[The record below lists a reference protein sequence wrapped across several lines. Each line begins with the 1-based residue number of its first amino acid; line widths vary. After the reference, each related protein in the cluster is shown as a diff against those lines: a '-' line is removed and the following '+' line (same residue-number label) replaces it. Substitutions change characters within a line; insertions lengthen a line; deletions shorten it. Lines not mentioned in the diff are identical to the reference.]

1 MNIKKLIYS
10 YTFAILCLT
19 LATLA
24 FLLYE
29 FYPIRFLENR
39 TYDLMSRSRSNSGQ
53 GSVVIVEIDA
63 DSVDQEADVFSLRDQ
78 VAELINQISR
88 NGAEA
93 IGLSLVFGQRT
104 HSEVLEQI
112 DSIQIVL
119 RKDKRLKNTR
129 AAREVDTLLSKA
141 ADQLTSD
148 KKLVSAVR
156 RARNIVLPFIFVETT
171 SASDASGDISALLR
185 INSIKTDAAR
195 QGREA
200 LSSDRRSS
208 EANQIPVR
216 QIIETNPEIAR
227 KAGSLGHLIIYI
239 DSDGIV
245 RWIPLLVQHRDR
257 YFPSMSLQLA
267 AKYSG
272 VSFRSLFPEEADG
285 EMQQMN
291 IKETL
296 IPTDSDY
303 RMLIGF
309 DAHTNRIPTYS
320 IRDVLQGSLAPEVFK
335 DKIVLIGSRS
345 KIWTRAFQTPID
357 KAASPVEVMAASVD
371 TIVSRSFVSRPPW
384 VLHVEIGVVVYFCL
398 FLLFVIPNVSL
409 RIGGIILTITL
420 FTWLLISVLLFFLG
434 GIWVWM
440 FSPILLTLSG
450 FILAAYHKTTQHL
463 RAERL
468 EMNRTLGLSFQAQG
482 LLDMA
487 YEKFM
492 QCPVEEK
499 SVQELLYNLGLD
511 YERKRQSNKAPNLYE
526 KINSAGKFKDVQE
539 RIGQLSG
546 KGRKTLLEGADS
558 SPSST
563 VTVQLDSNVIA
574 PTFGRYEILEELGQG
589 AMGTVYLGKDPI
601 INREVAIK
609 TLKYNEVPEE
619 ELDEIKERFF
629 REAEAAGRLSHPNIV
644 TIYDIGEEHDIAYFA
659 MELLDGKNLSDYCR
673 KDNLLP
679 VNRILGLLISV
690 AEALGYA
697 HRKGVVHRDIKPANI
712 MLMADGQV
720 KVADFG
726 IARIVDASK
735 TRTGLVLDTPY
746 YMSPEQVAGKN
757 IDGRS
762 DLFSL
767 GVVFYEL
774 LTGERPF
781 ESENLPTLMCAIT
794 ECKYTPISELA
805 PQVPSCCAWI
815 VDQLLRKELDDRCE
829 SAEQLTESMRMCMAE
844 MD

>member
-1 MNIKKLIYS
+1 
-10 YTFAILCLT
+10 LT

-29 FYPIRFLENR
+29 FYPVWFLEHR
-39 TYDLMSRSRSNSGQ
+39 AYDVMSRARSNSGQ

-63 DSVDQEADVFSLRDQ
+63 DGVDPEADVFSLREQ
-78 VAELINQISR
+78 VAELINQLSR

-93 IGLSLVFGQRT
+93 IGLSMVFRQKV
-104 HSEVLEQI
+104 HSDVLEEI
-112 DSIQIVL
+112 DSIQLVL

-141 ADQLTSD
+141 ADQLTSN
-148 KKLVSAVR
+148 KKLVTAVR
-156 RARNIVLPFIFVETT
+156 RARNIVLPFILVETS
-171 SASDASGDISALLR
+171 SASEASGDISGLLK
-185 INSIKTDAAR
+185 INSIKAASAQPER
-195 QGREA
+195 KPF
-200 LSSDRRSS
+200 SSNRRSNG
-208 EANQIPVR
+208 ANQIPAR
-216 QIIETNPEIAR
+216 RIIETNPELAR
-227 KAGSLGHLIIYI
+227 KAGALGHLNVGI

-245 RWIPLLVQHRDR
+245 RWIPLLVRHRDR
-257 YFPSMSLQLA
+257 CFPSMSLQLE
-267 AKYSG
+267 AKYRG
-272 VSFRSLFPEEADG
+272 VSFRALFPENTDG
-285 EMQQMN
+285 EMRQLYIQ
-291 IKETL
+291 ETP

-309 DAHTNRIPTYS
+309 NANTNRIPIYS
-320 IRDVLQGSLAPEVFK
+320 IREVLQGNMAPGLFQ
-335 DKIVLIGSRS
+335 DKIVLIGIRS
-345 KIWTRAFQTPID
+345 KIWTRAFQTPVNRN
-357 KAASPVEVMAASVD
+357 ASPVEIMAAAVD
-371 TIVSRSFVSRPPW
+371 TVVSRSFVSRPSW

-420 FTWLLISVLLFFLG
+420 FTWLLISELLFVLG
-434 GIWVWM
+434 GIWAWM

-450 FILAAYHKTTQHL
+450 FLLAAYHKTTRHL

-492 QCPVEEK
+492 RCPVEET
-499 SVQELLYNLGLD
+499 SVKELLYNLGLD
-511 YERKRQSNKAPNLYE
+511 YERKRQSNKALNIYE
-526 KINSAGKFKDVQE
+526 KINSAGKFKDVQD

-546 KGRKTLLEGADS
+546 KGRNILVEGAAD

-563 VTVQLDSNVIA
+563 VTVQLDSNAIA
-574 PTFGRYEILEELGQG
+574 PTFGKYEILEELGQG
-589 AMGTVYLGKDPI
+589 AMGTVYLGKDPM

-619 ELDEIKERFF
+619 ELNEIKERFF
-629 REAEAAGRLSHPNIV
+629 REAEAAGRLSHPKIV
-644 TIYDIGEEHDIAYFA
+644 TIYDIGEEHDIAYMA
-659 MELLDGKNLSDYCR
+659 MELLDGKNLSAYCR

-679 VNRILGLLISV
+679 ASRILGLLISV

-712 MLMADGQV
+712 ILMADDQV

-735 TRTGLVLDTPY
+735 TRTGLVLGTPY

-781 ESENLPTLMCAIT
+781 ESENLPTLMYAIT
-794 ECKYTPISELA
+794 ECSYTPISERA
-805 PQVPSCCAWI
+805 PQVPSCCVRI
-815 VDQLLRKELDDRCE
+815 VDQLLRKELNERCE
-829 SAEQLTESMRMCMAE
+829 SAEQLTEIMRICMTE

>member
-1 MNIKKLIYS
+1 MRIKKLIYS

-29 FYPIRFLENR
+29 FYPIWFLENR
-39 TYDLMSRSRSNSGQ
+39 TYDVMSRARNNSGQ

-63 DSVDQEADVFSLRDQ
+63 DGVNQGADVFSLREQ
-78 VAELINQISR
+78 VAELINQVSR

-104 HSEVLEQI
+104 HSEVLEEI
-112 DSIQIVL
+112 NSIQVVL
-119 RKDKRLKNTR
+119 REDKRLKNTR

-141 ADQLTSD
+141 ADQLTSG
-148 KKLVSAVR
+148 KNLVSAVR
-156 RARNIVLPFIFVETT
+156 RARNIVLPFIFVETS
-171 SASDASGDISALLR
+171 SASNASGDISALLK
-185 INSIKTDAAR
+185 INSIPAPPAH
-195 QGREA
+195 QGQKA
-200 LSSDRRSS
+200 LSPDRRSND
-208 EANQIPVR
+208 ANQIPAHR
-216 QIIETNPEIAR
+216 IIETNPVLAR
-227 KAGSLGHLIIYI
+227 KAGALGHLNVCV

-245 RWIPLLVQHRDR
+245 RWIPLLVRHQDR
-257 YFPSMSLQLA
+257 YFASMSLQLA

-272 VSFRSLFPEEADG
+272 VSFRSLFPEDAGG
-285 EMQQMN
+285 EMPQLY
-291 IKETL
+291 IKETPIL
-296 IPTDSDY
+296 TDSDY

-309 DAHTNRIPTYS
+309 SSNTSRMPTYS
-320 IRDVLQGSLAPEVFK
+320 IHEVLQGNLTPEVFK

-345 KIWTRAFQTPID
+345 KIWTRAFQTPVE
-357 KAASPVEVMAASVD
+357 KTASPVEIMAAAVD
-371 TIVSRSFVSRPPW
+371 TIVSRSFVSRPRW

-440 FSPILLTLSG
+440 FSPIFLTLSG
-450 FILAAYHKTTQHL
+450 FLLAAYHKTAQNM

-499 SVQELLYNLGLD
+499 SVKELLYNLGLD
-511 YERKRQSNKAPNLYE
+511 YERKRQSNKALNLYE
-526 KINSAGKFKDVQE
+526 KINSAGKFKDV
-539 RIGQLSG
+539 
-546 KGRKTLLEGADS
+546 
-558 SPSST
+558 
-563 VTVQLDSNVIA
+563 LDNNVIA

-589 AMGTVYLGKDPI
+589 AMGTVYLGKDPM

-619 ELDEIKERFF
+619 ELKEIKERFF
-629 REAEAAGRLSHPNIV
+629 RETEAASRLSHPNIV

-659 MELLDGKNLSDYCR
+659 MELLDGQNLSDFCR

-679 VNRILGLLISV
+679 ANRLLGLLISV

-712 MLMADGQV
+712 MLMADDQV
-720 KVADFG
+720 KVTDFG

-735 TRTGLVLDTPY
+735 TRTGLVLGTPY

-781 ESENLPTLMCAIT
+781 ESENLPTLMYAIT

-815 VDQLLRKELDDRCE
+815 VDQLLCKELGERCE
-829 SAEQLTESMRMCMAE
+829 SAEQLIESMRMCMAE
-844 MD
+844 CS